1 MLKRKFVDR
10 VKDQMDSFM
19 KGFSDVFPPTM
30 LKDFTAQEL
39 KV

>member
-1 MLKRKFVDR
+1 MDR

-19 KGFSDVFPPTM
+19 NGFSDVFPPTM
-30 LKDFTAQEL
+30 LKVFTPQEL